1 MFSSVG
7 VLPMACAWALPEHPR
22 VQCSIR
28 MSCRQVRRCVCSSC
42 FQAGWR
48 SDTDSTPLDRD
59 DRASRQLIRMDF
71 QDSCARRSLFAGC
84 QANQSDNSMMG
95 EASYDGEF
103 PKVLIECYE
112 NSLLLVRE
120 REDFHVAWVRIPV
133 ASPDRIM
140 PCCGYSGQGSA
151 LNPGIEQDLHEL
163 VPMICGGSTRSC
175 ATSRRA

>member
-1 MFSSVG
+1 
-7 VLPMACAWALPEHPR
+7 
-22 VQCSIR
+22 
-28 MSCRQVRRCVCSSC
+28 
-42 FQAGWR
+42 
-48 SDTDSTPLDRD
+48 
-59 DRASRQLIRMDF
+59 MDF

-103 PKVLIECYE
+103 PKVLIERYE

-120 REDFHVAWVRIPV
+120 REDLHVAWVRIPV

-140 PCCGYSGQGSA
+140 PCCGHSGQGSA
-151 LNPGIEQDLHEL
+151 PNAGIEQDLHEL